1 MAITRTDQLSRQ
13 SEHAA
18 VIAHGA
24 HPEYRLEF
32 PAEVAT
38 DANATSIYQGSVV
51 SLNEYGQYVLGC
63 DKGSAANFPVP
74 CISMKN
80 VFDPDVA
87 TGKVADP
94 ENVEYTVTVDGN
106 TQTKTVTFYNPRK
119 STFSAVGGIITAIP
133 CTGSYEIETTEFVTG
148 STYHPNDAL
157 IVGST
162 AGVDLGKIDV
172 APATLKNPYAAGNAS
187 PVIGF
192 VSKATFTVDAYQQK
206 RISFWAN
213 FIPAAHS

>member
-32 PAEVAT
+32 PAEVAN

-51 SLNEYGQYVLGC
+51 SLNENGQYVLGC
-63 DKGSAANFPVP
+63 GAGSASNFPVP

-94 ENVEYTVTVDGN
+94 VEVEVSGE
-106 TQTKTVTFYNPRK
+106 TVTFYNPRK

>member
-13 SEHAA
+13 SEHAG

-38 DANATSIYQGSVV
+38 DENATKIYQGSVV
-51 SLNEYGQYVLGC
+51 SLNDDGQYVLGC
-63 DKGSAANFPVP
+63 GAGTASNFPVP

-94 ENVEYTVTVDGN
+94 ESVSYDVVVDGSTVN
-106 TQTKTVTFYNPRK
+106 KTVTFYNPRK

-133 CTGSYEIETTEFVTG
+133 CTGSYEIETTEFVST
-148 STYHPNDAL
+148 STYKPNDAL
-157 IVGST
+157 IAATGN
-162 AGVDLGKIDV
+162 DLGKIDV
-172 APATLKNPYAAGNAS
+172 APATLKNPYAAGNTS

-192 VSKATFTVDAYQQK
+192 VSRATFTVDAYQQK

>member
-1 MAITRTDQLSRQ
+1 MAITRTDQLARQ
-13 SEHAA
+13 SEHAG

-32 PAEVAT
+32 PAEVANVAT
-38 DANATSIYQGSVV
+38 ATSIYQGSVV
-51 SLNEYGQYVLGC
+51 SLNADGQYVLGC
-63 DKGSAANFPVP
+63 DKGSASNFPVP

-94 ENVEYTVTVDGN
+94 VDVEVVVDGN
-106 TQTKTVTFYNPRK
+106 TSNVTFYNPRK

-172 APATLKNPYAAGNAS
+172 APATLKNPYAAGNTS

>member
-1 MAITRTDQLSRQ
+1 MAITRTDQLARQ
-13 SEHAA
+13 SEHAG

-32 PAEVAT
+32 PAEVAVNET
-38 DANATSIYQGSVV
+38 AASIYQGSVV
-51 SLNEYGQYVLGC
+51 SLNADGQYVLGC
-63 DKGSAANFPVP
+63 GAGTGSNFPVP

-80 VFDPDVA
+80 VFDPDVM

-94 ENVEYTVTVDGN
+94 ENVEVVVSGETS
-106 TQTKTVTFYNPRK
+106 TVTFYNPRK

-133 CTGSYEIETTEFVTG
+133 CTGSYEIETTEFVDT

-172 APATLKNPYAAGNAS
+172 APATLKNPYSAGNTS

>member
-32 PAEVAT
+32 PAEVAVNDT
-38 DANATSIYQGSVV
+38 ATSIYQGSVV
-51 SLNEYGQYVLGC
+51 SLNSNGQYVLGC

-94 ENVEYTVTVDGN
+94 VEVEVSGE
-106 TQTKTVTFYNPRK
+106 TVTFYNPRK

-172 APATLKNPYAAGNAS
+172 AGSSIFNNPYGVGNTS
-187 PVIGF
+187 PIIGF

-213 FIPAAHS
+213 FIPAAHAVS

>member
-1 MAITRTDQLSRQ
+1 MITRTDQLSRQ
-13 SEHAA
+13 TEHAA

-32 PAEVAT
+32 PAPVAE
-38 DANATSIYQGSVV
+38 DSNATSIYQGSVV
-51 SLNEYGQYVLGC
+51 SLNANGEYVLGC
-63 DKGSAANFPVP
+63 GVGTGSNFPVP
-74 CISMKN
+74 AISMKN

-94 ENVEYTVTVDGN
+94 QTVSVTAGTVTTDY
-106 TQTKTVTFYNPRK
+106 TFYNPKK

-133 CTGSYEIETTEFVTG
+133 CTGGYEIETTEFVQD
-148 STYHPNDAL
+148 STYAPNDAL

-172 APATLKNPYAAGNAS
+172 APATLKNPYAAGNTS

-192 VSKATFTVDAYQQK
+192 VSKATFTVEAYSQK
-206 RISFWAN
+206 RISFWTD

>member
-1 MAITRTDQLSRQ
+1 MITRTDQLSRQ
-13 SEHAA
+13 TEHAA

-32 PAEVAT
+32 PAPVAEV
-38 DANATSIYQGSVV
+38 ANATGIYQGSVV
-51 SLNEYGQYVLGC
+51 SLNSDGQYILGC
-63 DKGSAANFPVP
+63 GAGTGSNFPVP

-94 ENVEYTVTVDGN
+94 ETVSVTAGTVTTDY
-106 TQTKTVTFYNPRK
+106 TFYNPKK

-133 CTGSYEIETTEFVTG
+133 CTGGYEIETTEFVKE
-148 STYHPNDAL
+148 STYAPNDAL

-162 AGVDLGKIDV
+162 AGVDLGKVDV
-172 APATLKNPYAAGNAS
+172 ADSTAYKNLYSAGNAS
-187 PVIGF
+187 PVVGF

-206 RISFWAN
+206 RISFWTD

>member
-32 PAEVAT
+32 PAEVAVN
-38 DANATSIYQGSVV
+38 DNATSIYQGSVV

-94 ENVEYTVTVDGN
+94 EEVVVSGETI
-106 TQTKTVTFYNPRK
+106 TFYNPRK
-119 STFSAVGGIITAIP
+119 STFSAVGGIITASP

-172 APATLKNPYAAGNAS
+172 AGSSVFNNPYGTGNPS
-187 PVIGF
+187 PIIGF

-213 FIPAAHS
+213 FIPAAHAVS

>member
-13 SEHAA
+13 SEHAG

-38 DANATSIYQGSVV
+38 DTNAAKIYQGSVV
-51 SLNEYGQYVLGC
+51 SLNEDGQYVLGC
-63 DKGSAANFPVP
+63 GAGTASNFPVP

-80 VFDPDVA
+80 VFDPDVM

-94 ENVEYTVTVDGN
+94 ETVEVVVNGTTSDVV
-106 TQTKTVTFYNPRK
+106 FYNPRK

-133 CTGSYEIETTEFVTG
+133 CTGSYEIETTEFVGT
-148 STYHPNDAL
+148 STYKPNDAL
-157 IVGST
+157 IAATG
-162 AGVDLGKIDV
+162 DNLGKIDV
-172 APATLKNPYAAGNAS
+172 APATLKDPYAAGNTS